1 MHMSFVHRR
10 EKGNMEKGQWD
21 VIQHSV
27 GQGGGGYEDARRTG
41 MSDGEGVEKGP
52 EQAERERREWVTEI
66 WTMGSIF

>member
-27 GQGGGGYEDARRTG
+27 REAEGYENASRTG
-41 MSDGEGVEKGP
+41 MSGGEGAEKGVRP
-52 EQAERERREWVTEI
+52 QERAVGGGGWHDAMV
-66 WTMGSIF
+66 